1 MLEGVQEVV
10 TKEINASLAMEYKP
24 EEVVAAIKEMAP
36 LKAPGPDGMPP
47 LFYQSYWSDVGTEVT
62 QAVLSCLNSGSI
74 LRSINHTFIYLI
86 PKVKN
91 PERVTEF
98 RPISLIRLLVK

>member
-1 MLEGVQEVV
+1 MLLRVLEGVQEVV
-10 TKEINASLAMEYKP
+10 TEEINVSLAMEYKP

-62 QAVLSCLNSGSI
+62 QAVLSC
-74 LRSINHTFIYLI
+74 
-86 PKVKN
+86 
-91 PERVTEF
+91 
-98 RPISLIRLLVK
+98 